1 METKSLLN
9 EGLIVRYLL
18 GDLPEEEQARLEERA
33 FADRRCT
40 EDIVA
45 VEGDLIDEYVRGGLS
60 NAERRLFEQRFLA
73 SAERRQK
80 VEFARALAQVASAS
94 AAEAAA
100 QPATI
105 HWWEAVIAFLRGSN
119 PAFQFSMA
127 ASALILVL
135 GVSWL
140 IVETSRLRAQVAQ
153 LQAKQQAEQ
162 QTRQQQEEALRQ
174 QAASASARSEDLA
187 VQLER
192 ERERR
197 EELARQIERDQ
208 SRESSA
214 GASFIASL
222 FLPPGIG
229 RSGAERPKL
238 MVPQSA
244 RLARLQIGLER
255 EDEFKSF
262 RVEIRTA
269 QGQEVW
275 TQDHLRPRQS
285 RAGRVINLTIP
296 GNTLSPGQY
305 ELTLKGVIDPQNT
318 EDVRYYWRTFE
329 TTKGIG

>member
-1 METKSLLN
+1 METKSLN

-33 FADRRCT
+33 FENRRYT

-45 VEGDLIDEYVRGGLS
+45 VESDLIDEYVRGGLS
-60 NAERRLFEQRFLA
+60 NAERRQFEQRFLA
-73 SAERRQK
+73 SAERRRK
-80 VEFARALAQVASAS
+80 VEFARALAQVASAP

-135 GVSWL
+135 GISWL
-140 IVETSRLRAQVAQ
+140 VMETIRLRSQVTQ
-153 LQAKQQAEQ
+153 LQAQQQTEQ
-162 QTRQQQEEALRQ
+162 QTRQRQEEALRQ

-187 VQLER
+187 AQLER

-208 SRESSA
+208 ARESSA

-238 MVPQSA
+238 IVPQAA
-244 RLARLQIGLER
+244 RAARLQIGLER

-269 QGQEVW
+269 QGQESL
-275 TQDHLRPRQS
+275 TQDRLQPRQS
-285 RAGRVINLTIP
+285 RAGRIINLTIP
-296 GNTLSPGQY
+296 GNVLNAGQY
-305 ELTLKGVIDPQNT
+305 ELTLKGVTDAGQT
-318 EDVRYYWRTFE
+318 EDVRYYYFDVL
-329 TTKGIG
+329 KK